1 LENNLL
7 VGELN
12 SVQKSEKLGAEQ
24 MALVINAAGIGI
36 WDWSLASS
44 EVICNERWAEIIGYS
59 LAEKIA
65 IMCLMLQ
72 KMLL

>member
-44 EVICNERWAEIIGYS
+44 EVICNERWA
-59 LAEKIA
+59 
-65 IMCLMLQ
+65 
-72 KMLL
+72 